1 MTVRLGTGV
10 IALQQAMNS
19 VVERYHWF
27 ILGLVNLAVMVISAY
42 AYLKVVL
49 AMYGEE
55 PEEGAPTYK
64 VPVGARIA
72 LVLAVA
78 ATLGFGL
85 APAPL
90 TDAARTAVSSLVDP
104 PPVAEELPFTIGG

>member
-1 MTVRLGTGV
+1 
-10 IALQQAMNS
+10 
-19 VVERYHWF
+19 
-27 ILGLVNLAVMVISAY
+27 
-42 AYLKVVL
+42 
-49 AMYGEE
+49 MYGEE